1 VNGQM
6 SAIKIL
12 PLQMPCVMNTETI
25 AEFKLIAQEVVDVK
39 MTSASRR
46 FRTSELSM
54 DSRLQEMSK
63 SVMKDV
69 KVLYK

>member
-1 VNGQM
+1 M
-6 SAIKIL
+6 TAIKIL
-12 PLQMPCVMNTETI
+12 PHQMPCVMNTETI